1 MSDSSSSS
9 VKKYG
14 SRLSR
19 DFVCSVDPDPFGIF
33 IEIWIDT
40 ILLKNNKKI
49 VLKHKK
55 VRFNEA
61 YVKTIQ
67 TEYIGIY

>member
-1 MSDSSSSS
+1 M
-9 VKKYG
+9 
-14 SRLSR
+14 
-19 DFVCSVDPDPFGIF
+19 DPDPFGIF